1 MMSDN
6 EIREIATVLGIP
18 ITPAERGSEAY
29 WRWREAVAAAKMMAE
44 RLGLQHE
51 QTRIVIDRASLLA
64 CD

>member
-1 MMSDN
+1 MSDN

-29 WRWREAVAAAKMMAE
+29 WAWREAVAAAKMMAD

-51 QTRIVIDRASLLA
+51 QTRLAIDHASLFA